1 MLALDTSVL
10 VFAINR
16 FAPEHARAASVVER
30 LAESERPWALP
41 SSVVH
46 EFLAFVTHPHAVAR
60 ALRPLDALGFLD
72 ELLATPGA
80 RLIAPGPRHAAV
92 LRESLELAGEGPGLP
107 PGLETAALLREH
119 GVREL
124 LSADRGMRRFPF
136 LEVRD
141 PLRGA
146 EWMPD
151 DPPAR
156 RYRVLGVRRGR
167 QAASLPAS
175 TRERNRP

>member
-1 MLALDTSVL
+1 MLALDTSLL

-30 LAESERPWALP
+30 LADGERPWALP

-46 EFLAFVTHPHAVAR
+46 EFLGFVTHPHAVAR
-60 ALRPLDALGFLD
+60 ALRPLDALGFID
-72 ELLATPGA
+72 ELLATPGV
-80 RLIAPGPRHAAV
+80 RLLAPGARHASV
-92 LRESLELAGEGPGLP
+92 LREVLELVGTTSGLP

-136 LEVRD
+136 LDVRD
-141 PLRGA
+141 PLRGT
-146 EWMPD
+146 EWTPD
-151 DPPAR
+151 EPPAR

-167 QAASLPAS
+167 GPASLPPS
-175 TRERNRP
+175 TRERSRP